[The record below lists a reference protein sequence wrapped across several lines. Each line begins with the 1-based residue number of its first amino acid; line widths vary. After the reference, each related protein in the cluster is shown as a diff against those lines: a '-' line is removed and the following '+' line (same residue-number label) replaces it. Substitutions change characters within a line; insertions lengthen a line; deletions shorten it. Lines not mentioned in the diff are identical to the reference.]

1 MRTTQ
6 IVSML
11 AVLWGGFV
19 LGKAAANGFEFETGS
34 YGNGSEAAIVLAV
47 IVILVAG
54 APAHQTPPPRQAVG
68 DFRPR

>member
-34 YGNGSEAAIVLAV
+34 YGNGQKAAIVLAV

-54 APAHQTPPPRQAVG
+54 RQLIKPRRRAK
-68 DFRPR
+68 P

>member
-6 IVSML
+6 IISML
-11 AVLWGGFV
+11 AVFWAGFV

-34 YGNGSEAAIVLAV
+34 YGNGQKAAIVLAV

-54 APAHQTPPPRQAVG
+54 RQLIKPRRVK
-68 DFRPR
+68 P